1 MLKTFLQ
8 FIKESQ
14 DIENQAQSQDPKK
27 PTLFIIGDV
36 GYDSPD
42 VQWFF
47 TLDIKDIWKEYESKS
62 IDFNEFVDKYKQKI
76 TEKKAEIEKIS
87 DTCWYDIKEIM
98 DQSGEYD
105 EENSN
110 KYFNRIY
117 DWGDEHGI
125 KIDTIVKTQ
134 NDVNAQI
141 QPQEETQPQNN
152 NLIK

>member
-47 TLDIKDIWKEYESKS
+47 TLDIKDIWK
-62 IDFNEFVDKYKQKI
+62 
-76 TEKKAEIEKIS
+76 
-87 DTCWYDIKEIM
+87 
-98 DQSGEYD
+98 
-105 EENSN
+105 
-110 KYFNRIY
+110 
-117 DWGDEHGI
+117 
-125 KIDTIVKTQ
+125 
-134 NDVNAQI
+134 
-141 QPQEETQPQNN
+141 
-152 NLIK
+152 

>member
-110 KYFNRIY
+110 KYFRYFAVFNICEGY
-117 DWGDEHGI
+117 
-125 KIDTIVKTQ
+125 
-134 NDVNAQI
+134 I
-141 QPQEETQPQNN
+141 QCLWIINCFFAYYIFN
-152 NLIK
+152 ISNFK